1 MRRRAGGAAGKGVF
15 VSEPDEA
22 ANTALPSPPEASPR
36 RGGGAIAVAA
46 AIVVIVG
53 AVIATTPFWAPAVMH
68 LLPWGQAEQKP
79 QPAAP
84 DPALAA
90 ARAEAGRQ
98 AATIQQLNQRI
109 AVLEA
114 KPAPDTSGLQQR
126 VAALEAKPPP
136 DLSGVQQQL
145 ASLSKT
151 AADLG
156 QQIAALGKAEQQQAA
171 GDPKTTALALTALQI
186 RGAIEVGRPFAP
198 EYQALVALSRDHPD
212 IAAAAAPLADAAE
225 TGVASRA
232 VLTER
237 LRQLAPQIATAR
249 PPAKNTLKSQ
259 VIARLRSLVTIRRV
273 DGTDETPAEA
283 AVSEAQNDMASG
295 DLAGAIAALDKL
307 DGPAKAAAAPWLK
320 IAKARLAVETALR
333 RVQVALTAAL
343 GSAAPAS
350 GQGG

>member
-1 MRRRAGGAAGKGVF
+1 MRRRVRGAAGEGVL

-22 ANTALPSPPEASPR
+22 ANAAPPAPPEASSR
-36 RGGGAIAVAA
+36 RVGGSIAVAA
-46 AIVVIVG
+46 AIVVIVV
-53 AVIATTPFWAPAVMH
+53 AIIATTPFWAPSVIR

-79 QPAAP
+79 QSTAP

-90 ARAEAGRQ
+90 ARAEASRE

-109 AVLEA
+109 AALEA

-126 VAALEAKPPP
+126 LAALEAKPAP
-136 DLSGVQQQL
+136 DLSSIRQQL
-145 ASLSKT
+145 TELDKAT
-151 AADLG
+151 ADLG
-156 QQIAALGKAEQQQAA
+156 QQIAALGKAEQQQTA
-171 GDPKTTALALTALQI
+171 GDPKATALVLAALQI
-186 RGAIEVGRPFAP
+186 RGAIEVGRPFVP

-249 PPAKNTLKSQ
+249 PPPKKTLKSEI
-259 VIARLRSLVTIRRV
+259 VARLRALVTIRRI
-273 DGTDETPAEA
+273 DGVDETPAEA

-307 DGPAKAAAAPWLK
+307 DGPAKSAAEPWLK
-320 IAKARLAVETALR
+320 MAKARLTVETALR
-333 RVQVALTAAL
+333 QVQVALTASL
-343 GSAAPAS
+343 GGAAPAS